1 MAIRLNWSEQSL
13 NDLIGIAEYIA
24 RDSDRYAKLTV
35 RRIREKTQILKTNPF
50 AGRIVPEINNPEIRE
65 LIMGNFRIIYLIV
78 SKSQIDILTIYHSAR
93 VL

>member
-1 MAIRLNWSEQSL
+1 VAIRLNWSEQSL